1 MGAKNL
7 KFLKFCVSKIH
18 YVSFGLAV
26 TLVQGWD
33 RQSERKK
40 SLFCRRIARALIS
53 HFLMQASAH
62 EATANT
68 NLVPK
73 VLCTSGSCKDP
84 MSTTYLHRGK
94 ERNIN

>member
-1 MGAKNL
+1 MGAKDL
-7 KFLKFCVSKIH
+7 KFLKFCVGKIH
-18 YVSFGLAV
+18 YAPFGLAV
-26 TLVQGWD
+26 TLMQGWD
-33 RQSERKK
+33 RQSLRKK
-40 SLFCRRIARALIS
+40 SLFCT
-53 HFLMQASAH
+53 FLMQASAH

-73 VLCTSGSCKDP
+73 VLRTSGSCKDP